1 MTTTAATFCAGG
13 KKRACRKNS
22 NRRDQMKTSESLSKI
37 SAALLAAQK
46 AITFA
51 SKDAKNPH
59 FKSTYADLPS
69 VIDAIKPAL
78 NSNGIVFI
86 QTFSPSESGHL
97 AVTTRLMHESGEW
110 IEDTATIPLPKC
122 DPQGYGSAATYGRRY
137 SLAAITGLYQ
147 DDDDGNAASGPKTA
161 PKVAKVTERQAES
174 LQALAGEVGAD
185 VAVFFAYVAKNT
197 GADIA
202 KWSDIPATA
211 YDSCISALN
220 KKRAA

>member
-1 MTTTAATFCAGG
+1 
-13 KKRACRKNS
+13 
-22 NRRDQMKTSESLSKI
+22 MKTSESLSKI

-69 VIDAIKPAL
+69 GIDAIKPAL

-147 DDDDGNAASGPKTA
+147 DDDDGNAASGPKA
-161 PKVAKVTERQAES
+161 PPKVAKVTERQAET
-174 LQALAGEVGAD
+174 LQKLAGDVGAD
-185 VAVFFAYVAKNT
+185 VSGFLAFVAKAT
-197 GADIA
+197 GTEIN

-211 YDSCISALN
+211 YDDCTASLE
-220 KKRAA
+220 KKRKAA

>member
-1 MTTTAATFCAGG
+1 
-13 KKRACRKNS
+13 
-22 NRRDQMKTSESLSKI
+22 MKTSESLSKI
-37 SAALLAAQK
+37 SAALLEAQR

-51 SKDAKNPH
+51 SKDASNPAFKNS
-59 FKSTYADLPS
+59 KYADLPS

-78 NSNGIVFI
+78 NESGIAFL
-86 QTFSPSESGHL
+86 QTFSPSDAGFI

-161 PKVAKVTERQAES
+161 PKVARVTERQAET
-174 LQALAGEVGAD
+174 LQKLAGDVGAD
-185 VAVFFAYVAKNT
+185 VAAFLSYVSKAT
-197 GADIA
+197 GSEIN

-211 YDSCISALN
+211 YDDCTASLE
-220 KKRAA
+220 KKRKAA